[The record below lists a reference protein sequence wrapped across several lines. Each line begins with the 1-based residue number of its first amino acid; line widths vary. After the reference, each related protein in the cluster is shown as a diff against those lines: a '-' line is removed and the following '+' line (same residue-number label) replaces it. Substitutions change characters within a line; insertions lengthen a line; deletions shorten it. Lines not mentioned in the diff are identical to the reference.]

1 MGRREAAGKKPSD
14 NGHPR
19 CGETEDSVST
29 RVKELTVGDA
39 GMSDGASRGSR
50 TPLRVVVVA
59 LLVVGYAAFGFYLH
73 LALRTDVVYSHAAYV
88 PIVLASM
95 WWGRKGLVVAGVVAC
110 LPVGFHLL
118 GVANATWWSD
128 VARVLFFL
136 AVAAAVSEL
145 SEKVKAGQRALE
157 MSEKKYRLIVEK
169 SLAGMLVY
177 RQDKILFANRR
188 LGEMLCHPPEH
199 MTAMAVWDLIAEE
212 DLPMVRR
219 LVMGREAAGFSNLPY
234 ECRFVRADGTRV
246 WVDVASSVADFE
258 GEPAVLVNVY
268 DITDRKEAEAKRRE
282 LAELTRRQEEQLVHS
297 TRLAELG
304 EMSAAVAHD
313 LNQPLTGIRNFASNA
328 LYMLEEGAGSTDD
341 LKENLRWI
349 TEQVQRA
356 SRIIHQMRGMTRK
369 SERQLAPLA
378 VNEIIRESVEFLT
391 PQLKLTGVEV
401 GLDLAGD
408 LPCVL
413 GDRIRLEQVFLN
425 LLTNARQAMEET
437 DQRRLA
443 VRTYV
448 DAAEARFLV
457 VEVADTGTGFSADQ
471 SARLFEAFY
480 STKKRG
486 HGTGLGLTISERIIK
501 DHGGTI
507 RAEGEPGKGARFVI
521 RLPLA
526 QEAADSEEA
535 SKTHA

>member
-1 MGRREAAGKKPSD
+1 
-14 NGHPR
+14 
-19 CGETEDSVST
+19 
-29 RVKELTVGDA
+29 
-39 GMSDGASRGSR
+39 
-50 TPLRVVVVA
+50 
-59 LLVVGYAAFGFYLH
+59 
-73 LALRTDVVYSHAAYV
+73 
-88 PIVLASM
+88 
-95 WWGRKGLVVAGVVAC
+95 
-110 LPVGFHLL
+110 
-118 GVANATWWSD
+118 
-128 VARVLFFL
+128 
-136 AVAAAVSEL
+136 
-145 SEKVKAGQRALE
+145 
-157 MSEKKYRLIVEK
+157 
-169 SLAGMLVY
+169 
-177 RQDKILFANRR
+177 
-188 LGEMLCHPPEH
+188 
-199 MTAMAVWDLIAEE
+199 
-212 DLPMVRR
+212 MVRR

-268 DITDRKEAEAKRRE
+268 DITGRKEAEAKRRE